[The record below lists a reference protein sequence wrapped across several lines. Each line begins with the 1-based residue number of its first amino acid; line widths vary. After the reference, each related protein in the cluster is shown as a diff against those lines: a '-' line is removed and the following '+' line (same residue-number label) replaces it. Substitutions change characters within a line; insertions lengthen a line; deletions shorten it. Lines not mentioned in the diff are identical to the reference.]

1 MAFEKRLPSIKEGG
15 TSSGEREKLPL
26 WPGPGPGPGNPA
38 VFTLA
43 SLLLR
48 LVLRVIPGS
57 LHLLTLFLQRIL
69 QGQRAHGRQDYPDS
83 PLPGVQPHG
92 GWDQARTRAVL
103 TDSF

>member
-1 MAFEKRLPSIKEGG
+1 MAFEKRLPSVKECG

-26 WPGPGPGPGNPA
+26 WPVTGSTA

-43 SLLLR
+43 SLLLC
-48 LVLRVIPGS
+48 LVLSVIPGS

-69 QGQRAHGRQDYPDS
+69 QGQRAHGRQGHPDP

-92 GWDQARTRAVL
+92 GRDLAGTRAVL
-103 TDSF
+103 ADSF